1 MGGIPLSEP
10 KKQNYLHGAAI
21 LAAGVVI
28 MKILGAIYKIPLRN
42 ILGDAGY
49 GYFNAAYSIYNVLL
63 TISTAGLP
71 VALSRMISASSTLGR
86 YNQVRRTFRVAY
98 ITLAVLGALLS
109 ALMLLFPSEMA
120 IILVHTPES
129 TQSVFALAPAVLLV
143 CITSAYRGYI
153 QGHADMRPTTV
164 GQVLEVLVKVI
175 VGLTLAEWLL
185 HTGESVPMASA
196 GAIFG
201 VTAGALAA
209 LIYMAVKCRPYRA
222 LPDSADVPQSAR
234 STFAR
239 FVKIGVP
246 ITLGASVMSVITL
259 LDTNLVNVRLLDAG
273 LGNDLADTLYG
284 SYSAMLTL
292 YNLPAAFITPLTISV
307 VPAIS
312 AAVAARDNAGAG
324 EIAESSLRI
333 STVISLPMGVG
344 LSVLAFPIVNVLY
357 SDTHEIGPT
366 LLVWLGVASFFVCMA
381 LMTNAILQAGG
392 NEKYPVWSMLAG
404 GAVKLIVNWV
414 LVGDPEVNIVGAPIG
429 TICCYAVMCVM
440 NALFMLKCMKRPPNF
455 AKVLLRPALSSAV
468 MGLSAWAVYGLA
480 VRFIGGP
487 DMGRLMM
494 TLCMCAAIFVAVAV
508 YLVMVIATRAVTY
521 EDMKLVPKGEKLARI
536 LHIK

>member
-164 GQVLEVLVKVI
+164 GQVLMNFPQLYMPLMEL
-175 VGLTLAEWLL
+175 GLCCVTDETVMWTMERLARD
-185 HTGESVPMASA
+185 TGDDADSV
-196 GAIFG
+196 
-201 VTAGALAA
+201 V
-209 LIYMAVKCRPYRA
+209 
-222 LPDSADVPQSAR
+222 
-234 STFAR
+234 
-239 FVKIGVP
+239 
-246 ITLGASVMSVITL
+246 
-259 LDTNLVNVRLLDAG
+259 
-273 LGNDLADTLYG
+273 DTL
-284 SYSAMLTL
+284 
-292 YNLPAAFITPLTISV
+292 N
-307 VPAIS
+307 
-312 AAVAARDNAGAG
+312 AR
-324 EIAESSLRI
+324 
-333 STVISLPMGVG
+333 
-344 LSVLAFPIVNVLY
+344 
-357 SDTHEIGPT
+357 
-366 LLVWLGVASFFVCMA
+366 
-381 LMTNAILQAGG
+381 LQ
-392 NEKYPVWSMLAG
+392 E
-404 GAVKLIVNWV
+404 
-414 LVGDPEVNIVGAPIG
+414 
-429 TICCYAVMCVM
+429 
-440 NALFMLKCMKRPPNF
+440 LF
-455 AKVLLRPALSSAV
+455 
-468 MGLSAWAVYGLA
+468 
-480 VRFIGGP
+480 
-487 DMGRLMM
+487 
-494 TLCMCAAIFVAVAV
+494 
-508 YLVMVIATRAVTY
+508 
-521 EDMKLVPKGEKLARI
+521 
-536 LHIK
+536 

>member
-1 MGGIPLSEP
+1 MSEP
-10 KKQNYLHGAAI
+10 RKQNYLHGAAI

-71 VALSRMISASSTLGR
+71 VALSRMISEANTLGR
-86 YNQVRRTFRVAY
+86 YNQVRSTFKVAY
-98 ITLAVLGALLS
+98 VTLAVLGALLT

-153 QGHADMRPTTV
+153 QGHSDMRPTTV

-175 VGLTLAEWLL
+175 VGLSLAEWLL

-209 LIYMAVKCRPYRA
+209 LVYMALKSRPYRA
-222 LPDSADVPQSAR
+222 QRSSADVPDR
-234 STFAR
+234 PGETFAR

-273 LGNDLADTLYG
+273 MDSALADTLYG

-312 AAVAARDNAGAG
+312 AAMAAHDQAGAG
-324 EIAESSLRI
+324 EIAESSMRI

-366 LLVWLGVASFFVCMA
+366 LLVWLGAASFFVCMA

-404 GAVKLIVNWV
+404 GAVKLAINWV

-429 TICCYAVMCVM
+429 TICCYAVMCLM
-440 NALFMLKCMKRPPNF
+440 NCLFLRRCMRRPPSY
-455 AKVLLRPALSSAV
+455 AKVLLRPAVSSAV

-480 VRFIGGP
+480 VRFIGAP
-487 DMGRLMM
+487 DMGRLTMA
-494 TLCMCAAIFVAVAV
+494 LCMCAAIFAAVVV
-508 YLVMVIATRAVTY
+508 YLVMVVVTRAVTY
-521 EDMKLVPKGEKLARI
+521 DDMRLIPKGEKLAQM
-536 LHIK
+536 LHIR

>member
-1 MGGIPLSEP
+1 
-10 KKQNYLHGAAI
+10 
-21 LAAGVVI
+21 
-28 MKILGAIYKIPLRN
+28 
-42 ILGDAGY
+42 
-49 GYFNAAYSIYNVLL
+49 
-63 TISTAGLP
+63 
-71 VALSRMISASSTLGR
+71 MISASSTLGR

-222 LPDSADVPQSAR
+222 LPDSADVPQSAG

-273 LGNDLADTLYG
+273 LDGQLADTLYG

-312 AAVAARDNAGAG
+312 AAVARGTTPARARSPSPPCASPR
-324 EIAESSLRI
+324 SSPCPWAWASPSWPSPS
-333 STVISLPMGVG
+333 STCSIRTRTRS
-344 LSVLAFPIVNVLY
+344 
-357 SDTHEIGPT
+357 
-366 LLVWLGVASFFVCMA
+366 
-381 LMTNAILQAGG
+381 
-392 NEKYPVWSMLAG
+392 
-404 GAVKLIVNWV
+404 
-414 LVGDPEVNIVGAPIG
+414 APRCWCG
-429 TICCYAVMCVM
+429 WAW
-440 NALFMLKCMKRPPNF
+440 PPS
-455 AKVLLRPALSSAV
+455 SSA
-468 MGLSAWAVYGLA
+468 W
-480 VRFIGGP
+480 R
-487 DMGRLMM
+487 
-494 TLCMCAAIFVAVAV
+494 
-508 YLVMVIATRAVTY
+508 
-521 EDMKLVPKGEKLARI
+521 
-536 LHIK
+536 